1 MKNLLIAAL
10 LVGFAACAPRV
21 SVDRA
26 QNIDFSK
33 YRTFAWMQSDVG
45 GSKNPVYYKSVSHRV
60 GRKHGGW

>member
-45 GSKNPVYYKSVSHRV
+45 GSKNPVYYNQLATE
-60 GRKHGGW
+60 